1 MLHKFRI
8 LRALKGN
15 AIRQTRILLG
25 IKSRPKAPVLS
36 QPLERVVERHAS
48 ICRRLID
55 LWPAGLNLEGGT
67 ACEIGPGDCLAAAAF
82 FVAKGARHVDLVELE
97 PPAVNEKQRQVLS
110 ALKDLG
116 LPVSLDVISG
126 GPTPALNSQR
136 VSYHKQPME
145 DYVADDKH
153 TLVFSHCAM
162 EHVEDL
168 EAVFRSVFRAL
179 RPGGQ
184 MLHIIDLGGHG
195 EFEDPIPPLDFQTYP
210 DWLFEWMYPT
220 HYRNTRR
227 FLEDYKRAAARAGF
241 NQVEIRPLRTAD
253 QAYVES
259 IHKQLRPAAQKQPRG
274 DLAVIEF
281 TLGAVK

>member
-1 MLHKFRI
+1 
-8 LRALKGN
+8 
-15 AIRQTRILLG
+15 
-25 IKSRPKAPVLS
+25 
-36 QPLERVVERHAS
+36 
-48 ICRRLID
+48 
-55 LWPAGLNLEGGT
+55 
-67 ACEIGPGDCLAAAAF
+67 
-82 FVAKGARHVDLVELE
+82 VDLVELE

-116 LPVSLDVISG
+116 LPISLDVISG

-145 DYVADDKH
+145 DYVAGDQH

>member
-55 LWPAGLNLEGGT
+55 LWPAGLNLEGGS

-116 LPVSLDVISG
+116 LPISLDVISG

-145 DYVADDKH
+145 DYVAGDKH
-153 TLVFSHCAM
+153 TFVFSHCAM

-184 MLHIIDLGGHG
+184 MLHVIDLGGHG

-253 QAYVES
+253 KAYVES
-259 IHKQLRPAAQKQPRG
+259 IHKQLRPAAQKQPRE

>member
-36 QPLERVVERHAS
+36 QPVERVVERHAL

-55 LWPAGLNLEGGT
+55 LWPAGLSLEGGS

-110 ALKDLG
+110 ALKNLG
-116 LPVSLDVISG
+116 LPISLDVISG

-145 DYVADDKH
+145 DYAASDQH
-153 TLVFSHCAM
+153 ALVFSHCAM
-162 EHVEDL
+162 EHIEDL
-168 EAVFRSVFRAL
+168 EAVFRAAFRAL

-241 NQVEIRPLRTAD
+241 NRVEIRPLRTAD
-253 QAYVES
+253 KAYVES
-259 IHKQLRPAAQKQPRG
+259 IHKQLRPAAQKQPME

>member
-1 MLHKFRI
+1 MLHK
-8 LRALKGN
+8 LRVLKALKGN

-25 IKSRPKAPVLS
+25 CKSRPKAPVLS
-36 QPLERVVERHAS
+36 QPVDRVVERHAG

-55 LWPAGLNLEGGT
+55 LWPAGLSLEGAS

-97 PPAVNEKQRQVLS
+97 PPAVNAKQWQVLS

-126 GPTPALNSQR
+126 GPVPALNSQL

-145 DYVADDKH
+145 NYAASDKH
-153 TLVFSHCAM
+153 AFVFSHCVM

-168 EAVFRSVFRAL
+168 ETVFRAAFRAL
-179 RPGGQ
+179 RPGGR

-195 EFEDPIPPLDFQTYP
+195 EFEDPVPPLDFQTYP

-220 HYRNTRR
+220 HHRNTRR
-227 FLEDYKRAAARAGF
+227 FLEDYRQAAAEAGF
-241 NQVEIRPLRTAD
+241 GKIEIRPLRIAD
-253 QAYVES
+253 KSYIES
-259 IHKQLRPAAQKQPRG
+259 IYNKLRPAAQKQPRE

-281 TLGAVK
+281 TLSTVK